1 VQVIATFV
9 VVIAKLP
16 YAVAVGRDALQL
28 DTTVAETANEAV
40 EVAPIAGCE
49 ASTAPNKPR
58 ENATDEHLM
67 DSFLRP

>member
-1 VQVIATFV
+1 
-9 VVIAKLP
+9 
-16 YAVAVGRDALQL
+16 LQL